1 MPGSSA
7 FDTSKGHPTM
17 QRVISYWRQANQRG
31 DLSTAILAL
40 LPVTLLFI
48 IFNLYPL
55 FYSGFLS
62 VMEWDGFSDAR
73 TFVGLDNYRNLLTS
87 PEFGN
92 SLRVTL
98 IYTAGV
104 TLISIVLSLVIA
116 VLLNTGIRGRTG
128 YRVLYFLP
136 VVTSTIAVAVVWRYL
151 LTPNTGYVDVF
162 LKGIGVV
169 PPSPTWLRNPTWA
182 LGIVIV
188 VGIWKRLGFNIV
200 IYLAG
205 LQAIPQEYYEAS
217 QVDGAGP
224 FRQFR
229 HITVPL
235 IAPVTLLLAIMS
247 IIDSFLIF
255 DVVYVMT
262 NGGPLDSTNVI
273 GLLLYNQAFRYFNMG
288 QASAIAWVIFGIVFV
303 ATLLQWRFFGI
314 RGDRA

>member
-1 MPGSSA
+1 
-7 FDTSKGHPTM
+7 M
-17 QRVISYWRQANQRG
+17 QRVTAYWRKANQRG
-31 DLSTAILAL
+31 DLSTAFLAL

-55 FYSGFLS
+55 LYSGYLS
-62 VMEWDGFSDAR
+62 VMEWDGFSDTR
-73 TFVGLDNYRNLLTS
+73 IFVGLDNYRNLLSS
-87 PEFGN
+87 PDFGN

-98 IYTAGV
+98 IYTVGV
-104 TLISIVLSLVIA
+104 TAIGIGSALVVA
-116 VLLNTGIRGRTG
+116 VMLNTHIRGRTI

-162 LKGIGVV
+162 LHSIGISS
-169 PPSPTWLRNPTWA
+169 PSPTWLRNPNWA
-182 LGIVIV
+182 LWIVIV

-200 IYLAG
+200 IYMAG
-205 LQAIPQEYYEAS
+205 LQSIPTEYYEAS

-229 HITVPL
+229 YITIPL

-273 GLLLYNQAFRYFNMG
+273 GLLLYNQAFRFFNMG
-288 QASAIAWVIFGIVFV
+288 QASAIAWVIFGIVFAV
-303 ATLLQWRFFGI
+303 TLLQWRIFGI